1 MSRALLLR
9 PGADLIAEVGREIID
24 FKATAQGNM
33 RDFSAISVVFPGK
46 RPGHFL
52 RKVLAE
58 RIGGP
63 FIPPKIYSIETFI
76 AHLYH
81 DELGKTDAELSEID
95 AAAMLF
101 EIHKSATSAW
111 ESGKFETLDGFLPLA
126 LKLFGEL
133 EELHLANQPAN
144 KIRSATASI
153 EFAGLAS
160 LYNYYER
167 FYATLAA
174 RGIASRA
181 MQYREIADRI
191 GAIELRGC
199 EKLLVAGFFALTNTE
214 RVIFNSLGSREH
226 CTMLFQDGPQIGRH
240 LKLLDISPEKTGAES
255 APPKICYVASP
266 DTHGQIFALA
276 ASLRESAQPG
286 HVNESAKTVGMPH
299 RIIDERTVI
308 VVPAAESL
316 FPLVHHALAQFEEDS
331 YNISLGYPVARTPVF
346 SFLMTVTEVVRTMH
360 NSMIYVPAYLKFAL
374 HPYTKNIKLGKRA
387 DVTRMIF
394 HAAEDAFAAS
404 PSQTFLSLEEI
415 ERGEWLDDAA
425 AGIAAAEPKLTV
437 EELRAHLTAIH
448 NRTVRK
454 LMAFSSLADF
464 AQKCIEVLEYVYDES
479 TAGLHPL
486 FKRFAETLLTE
497 LQVISVSMLA
507 KERFAAPAG
516 YFAFLSGLIAN
527 SRVPFEGTPLRG
539 LQTLGFLETRSI
551 SFDRV
556 YVLDSNEGI
565 LPASTQTDLLLP
577 QGVRQSLGLQ
587 TYKDAEEITEYYFGR
602 LLRGAKEVVLYY
614 AVNDRKEPS
623 RFIEKLIWS
632 EQQKAASLKHDPAAS
647 VRYTASLGDR
657 APLPV
662 EKSTAVVEY
671 LRKRSYSPSA
681 LDEYLRCQLR
691 FYYHY
696 ALGLKEREEID
707 GDVDQTDI
715 GKVVHAVLK
724 QFFEPW
730 KGRVLDSNAFD
741 LKALSALVDR
751 EFALHCGSE
760 PEGAKFLLK
769 EQILKR
775 VTAFVD
781 EFQRQ
786 AADAADVT
794 VQELEWNVKGKIHSF
809 SFEGRIDR
817 VEQAGDELW
826 ILDFKTGR
834 NIKHLKIDFAR
845 LDPADRQTWGE
856 AIGSLQLPMYA
867 ALVAQTR
874 GLAPE
879 AVHCAYVLLGK
890 QDLDGKSLVL
900 PIEEGPERGASI
912 RIVDE
917 ILEKLVRE
925 IADPMQPFNPPD
937 DLRNT
942 CPRCPYRTICG
953 TQYL

>member
-1 MSRALLLR
+1 MSRAFLLR
-9 PGADLIAEVGREIID
+9 PGADLIEEVGREIFAHQSAAD
-24 FKATAQGNM
+24 GNV
-33 RDFSAISVVFPGK
+33 RDLSAVSVLFPGK

-58 RIGGP
+58 KIGGP
-63 FIPPKIYSIETFI
+63 FIPPKTYSIETFL

-81 DELGKTDAELSEID
+81 VELGRTDADLNEID

-101 EIHKSATSAW
+101 EIHKSATSSW
-111 ESGKFETLDGFLPLA
+111 EAGKFETLDGFLPLA

-133 EELHLANQPAN
+133 EELHLAYQPAN
-144 KIRSATASI
+144 NIRSATAAL

-167 FYATLAA
+167 FYASLAA
-174 RGIASRA
+174 RAIASRA

-191 GAIELRGC
+191 GEIKLQGC
-199 EKLLVAGFFALTNTE
+199 EKLIVAGFFALTNTE
-214 RVIFNSLGSREH
+214 RVIFKHLDSREL

-240 LKLLDISPEKTGAES
+240 LKLLEISPEKTGAES
-255 APPKICYVASP
+255 PPPKISYVASP
-266 DTHGQIFALA
+266 DTLGQIFALA
-276 ASLRESAQPG
+276 ASIGESSRAGDSP
-286 HVNESAKTVGMPH
+286 
-299 RIIDERTVI
+299 DERTVV
-308 VVPAAESL
+308 VVPSAESL
-316 FPLVHHALAQFEEDS
+316 FPLVNHALAQFEEDS

-346 SFLMTVTEVVRTMH
+346 SFLMTATEVVRTMH
-360 NSMIYVPAYLKFAL
+360 NSMVYVPAYLKFAL

-394 HAAEDAFAAS
+394 HAAEEAFAGS
-404 PSQTFLSLEEI
+404 PSQSYLSLEEI
-415 ERGEWLDDAA
+415 ERGEWLEEAA
-425 AGIAAAEPKLTV
+425 TAIAAAEPELTV
-437 EELRAHLTAIH
+437 NELRSQLTAIH
-448 NRTVRK
+448 NRTLRK

-464 AQKCIEVLEYVYDES
+464 AQKCIEVLEYVYAES

-497 LQVISVSMLA
+497 LQTISVSMLA
-507 KERFAAPAG
+507 KERFATPAG
-516 YFAFLSGLIAN
+516 YFAFLGGLIAN
-527 SRVPFEGTPLRG
+527 SKVPFEGTPLRG

-556 YVLDSNEGI
+556 YVLDANEGV

-602 LLRGAKEVVLYY
+602 LLRSAKEVVLYY

-632 EQQKAASLKHDPAAS
+632 EQQKANSLKIEPAAT
-647 VRYTASLGDR
+647 VRYTASLSDR
-657 APLPV
+657 APQPV

-696 ALGLKEREEID
+696 ALGLKERDEID
-707 GDVDQTDI
+707 SDVDQTDI

-730 KGRVLDSNAFD
+730 KGRTLDPDEFD
-741 LKALSALVDR
+741 LKALAALVDK
-751 EFALHCGSE
+751 EFAVHCGAE

-775 VTAFVD
+775 VIAFVD

-834 NIKHLKIDFAR
+834 NLKYLKIDFTK
-845 LDPADRQTWGE
+845 LDLADRQTWSE

-874 GLAPE
+874 GLAIE
-879 AVHCAYVLLGK
+879 EVHCAYVLLGK

-900 PIEEGPERGASI
+900 PIEEDLERAASI
-912 RIVDE
+912 RIIDE
-917 ILEKLVRE
+917 ILEKFVRE
-925 IADPMQPFNPPD
+925 IADPLQPFQPAE
-937 DLRNT
+937 DLRKT
-942 CPRCPYRTICG
+942 CPGCPYRTICG
-953 TQYL
+953 THYL